1 MNKRMQESLSISKQK
16 VMVSDLKKMKK
27 SLPKVRFQLPKYK
40 QIADYNV
47 KKIDPESC
55 VVPGL
60 KTICDVDHTFYKII
74 EGRPIRQFIDV
85 KVYMRNLRDIT
96 LYRANTAYIND
107 QIIQIDTNIADESK
121 LYDEIIALYNET
133 TTNFF
138 NFVRETYDNA
148 KKVQDC
154 AEIKSAELNDMMK
167 QLDGLSFV
175 HVHLNNRILSLA
187 SSFGTLFRYSKF
199 IHEIS
204 PIWWQNRNDVSNS
217 VDFFKVI
224 EEVESNT
231 VESIR
236 IYRDFF
242 KTNKKPK
249 LCFKKPQTLMRI
261 FDNISRQCLNYMQ
274 IENYSAR
281 ILKPV
286 LRARDQLESVIL
298 SEANEVTGLIEYYET
313 QVKWMEEKEAE
324 YTAKFN
330 KLLFTKFHEL
340 YASYDA
346 TKLFT
351 CIQYI
356 HCHLFDVPV
365 DPKDNITTMMLN
377 IEKLFIKLTS
387 RLDQMNQNVIKKVE
401 HEIFSSDIRMMKR
414 AVKAQ
419 RSLKEFDILKKSLI
433 ASFEPP
439 RNKHKKN

>member
-1 MNKRMQESLSISKQK
+1 M
-16 VMVSDLKKMKK
+16 
-27 SLPKVRFQLPKYK
+27 
-40 QIADYNV
+40 
-47 KKIDPESC
+47 DPESC

-60 KTICDVDHTFYKII
+60 KTICDVDDTFYKII
-74 EGRPIRQFIDV
+74 EGRPLRQHVDV

-96 LYRANTAYIND
+96 LYRANAAYIKD
-107 QIIQIDTNIADESK
+107 QIIQIDTNIVDESK
-121 LYDEIIALYNET
+121 LYDEITELYNET
-133 TTNFF
+133 RTNFF
-138 NFVRETYDNA
+138 TFVRENYNSA

-154 AEIKSAELNDMMK
+154 AETKSAELNDMMK

-175 HVHLNNRILSLA
+175 HVNLNNRILSLA

-204 PIWWQNRNDVSNS
+204 PVWWQHRNDFSNS

-224 EEVESNT
+224 EEAQSNT
-231 VESIR
+231 IESIK
-236 IYRDFF
+236 IYQNFF
-242 KTNKKPK
+242 VKNKRPK
-249 LCFKKPQTLMRI
+249 ICFKKPQTLIRI

-286 LRARDQLESVIL
+286 LKARDKLESVIL

-324 YTAKFN
+324 YIAKFN
-330 KLLFTKFHEL
+330 NLLFTKFHEL

-356 HCHLFDVPV
+356 HCQLFDVSV

-387 RLDQMNQNVIKKVE
+387 DLDYMNQNVIKKVE
-401 HEIFSSDIRMMKR
+401 NEIFSSDIRMMKR

-433 ASFEPP
+433 ASFQPP
-439 RNKHKKN
+439 RNKRKNN

>member
-1 MNKRMQESLSISKQK
+1 M
-16 VMVSDLKKMKK
+16 
-27 SLPKVRFQLPKYK
+27 
-40 QIADYNV
+40 
-47 KKIDPESC
+47 DPESC

-60 KTICDVDHTFYKII
+60 KTICDVDDTFYKII
-74 EGRPIRQFIDV
+74 EGRPLRQHVDV

-96 LYRANTAYIND
+96 LYRANAAYIKD
-107 QIIQIDTNIADESK
+107 QIIQIDTNIVDESK
-121 LYDEIIALYNET
+121 LYDEITELYNET
-133 TTNFF
+133 RTNFF
-138 NFVRETYDNA
+138 TFVRENYNSA

-154 AEIKSAELNDMMK
+154 AETKSAELNDMMK

-175 HVHLNNRILSLA
+175 HVNLNNRILSLA
-187 SSFGTLFRYSKF
+187 SSFGTLF
-199 IHEIS
+199 
-204 PIWWQNRNDVSNS
+204 
-217 VDFFKVI
+217 
-224 EEVESNT
+224 
-231 VESIR
+231 
-236 IYRDFF
+236 
-242 KTNKKPK
+242 
-249 LCFKKPQTLMRI
+249 
-261 FDNISRQCLNYMQ
+261 RQCLNYMQ

-286 LRARDQLESVIL
+286 LKARDKLESVIL

-324 YTAKFN
+324 YIAKFN
-330 KLLFTKFHEL
+330 NLLFTKFHEL

-356 HCHLFDVPV
+356 HCQLFDVSV

-387 RLDQMNQNVIKKVE
+387 DLDYMNQNVIKKVE
-401 HEIFSSDIRMMKR
+401 NEIFSSDIRMMKR

-433 ASFEPP
+433 ASFQPP
-439 RNKHKKN
+439 RNKRKNN